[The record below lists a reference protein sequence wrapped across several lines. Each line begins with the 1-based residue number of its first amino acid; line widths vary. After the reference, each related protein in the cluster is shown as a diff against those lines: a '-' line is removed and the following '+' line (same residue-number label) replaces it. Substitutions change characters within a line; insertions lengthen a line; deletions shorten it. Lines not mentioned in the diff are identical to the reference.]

1 MLAVLI
7 LLVEAEFFVTCFIF
21 VEVISQIEC
30 FKVFLGSGDPLDA
43 FKELFDFELFIEE
56 IGAVDMDLDGLCF
69 GLRSAFLDLVARDFL
84 PFGGEIRLGSLFF
97 VSSKVSD
104 HLRSV

>member
-1 MLAVLI
+1 MFADLI
-7 LLVEAEFFVTCFIF
+7 LLVEAEFFVTRFIF

-43 FKELFDFELFIEE
+43 FKDLFDFELLIEE
-56 IGAVDMDLDGLCF
+56 IGTVDMDLDGLCF